1 MRTGRLPE
9 HTFKRSVIN
18 TIRYRNRN
26 TAYRTAVGHDGAVFG
41 DMVTAMATTA
51 FYYEGNEMYAVD
63 NAVNNVIASGGVP
76 YGLSVTVLLPEHS
89 EEAVLRRIMSSV
101 AERAA
106 RYELDVFAGHTELVP
121 TVNNPTVVVTAY
133 GKVMF
138 ANRHKEV
145 AAGMDV
151 VMTKWAGLYGGAI
164 LANLKKE
171 ELTTRYPKSY
181 IETAAGYMSDTSL
194 MPELSVLKKI
204 SEREDITIYAAH
216 DVSNG
221 GVFGALWQML
231 SASNKG
237 GEIEVSSIPVKQ
249 EIIEVSEFF
258 EINPYMLNG
267 QGSLLLITDNGEAL
281 VEAFDEENVHASV
294 IGKTCDG
301 NKRTVK
307 VGEEERFLV
316 APKGDM
322 LSEVIYGQKVPV

>member
-1 MRTGRLPE
+1 
-9 HTFKRSVIN
+9 
-18 TIRYRNRN
+18 
-26 TAYRTAVGHDGAVFG
+26 VFG

-63 NAVNNVIASGGVP
+63 NAVNNVIASGGEP

-89 EEAVLRRIMSSV
+89 EEAVLRKIMGSV
-101 AERAA
+101 SGVAS
-106 RYELDVFAGHTELVP
+106 RYELDLFAGHTELVP
-121 TVNNPTVVVTAY
+121 TVNEPTIVVTAY
-133 GKVMF
+133 GKVLF
-138 ANRHKEV
+138 ANRHKEIS
-145 AAGMDV
+145 AGMDI

-181 IETAAGYMSDTSL
+181 IEVAAGYLDNTSL
-194 MPELSVLKKI
+194 MPELSVLKRI
-204 SEREDITIYAAH
+204 SKQEDISIYAAH

-221 GVFGALWQML
+221 GVFGALWQIL

-237 GEIEVSSIPVKQ
+237 GQVEVSSIPIKQ

-267 QGSLLLITDNGEAL
+267 QGSLLIITDNGDAL
-281 VEAFDEENVHASV
+281 VEAFNEENINAAV
-294 IGKTCDG
+294 IGRTCEG
-301 NKRTVK
+301 NNRVVK

-322 LSEVIYGQKVPV
+322 LGEVIYGQKVPV